1 MLDITLL
8 NYKELFDKL
17 EADYGQGDWEVA
29 TSDGGDNS
37 RHIVREKKGKK
48 RIICHVEDNERQDG
62 RANAQLI
69 CSTPDLLFAIRLAI
83 EELELLYTHMGT
95 GDQDFLKEVQQG
107 KIALEDSPAYGHL
120 CNALEKASTV
130 ET

>member
-48 RIICHVEDNERQDG
+48 RIICHVDLYSLERHQCPMF
-62 RANAQLI
+62 
-69 CSTPDLLFAIRLAI
+69 CSPKSCRFVILVVMRSISFIHLNTLFLL
-83 EELELLYTHMGT
+83 H
-95 GDQDFLKEVQQG
+95 V
-107 KIALEDSPAYGHL
+107 
-120 CNALEKASTV
+120 STV
-130 ET
+130 DAFSRALHKWP